1 MSLLAACIMS
11 LALCSCGGNSPG
23 AQVLEGDLLL
33 TVPNTE
39 VKASAGQ
46 QFIKVTAFSDWS
58 LEFDFLSAEP
68 WASVDCNSGS
78 GNKAGIILSWAAFDG
93 EGEARSAR
101 ITLKCKDKTSV
112 VEFTQIASSE
122 SSGGGSSGGG
132 SSSGGGAT
140 EIKSDKVPVWMEL
153 PATDREDLY
162 FITHDMTLSNGK
174 EMRNFSIYY
183 DIDAKIS
190 SWVAYPLNKYIHGTK
205 RSDAWDYDPKVPKK
219 YQAKLK
225 KGYKPD
231 KNDTY
236 YERGHQ
242 IPSADR
248 PLWKPNAA
256 TFYFTNMTPQL
267 GDFNGGAWLALEDKV
282 RRWSESFDT
291 LYVVTGADYKNY
303 DMVAYDNDGQP
314 VVVPKGYYKAL
325 LGYKKNA
332 NIGNSTSGY
341 LGIAFYFE
349 HRNYSSSVI
358 MSSCAMTIDKLEEKL
373 GIDFFVNLPNKVGEK
388 TAAKIESTRDSWWK

>member
-33 TVPNTE
+33 SVPNTE

-58 LEFDFLSAEP
+58 LEFDFLSGQP
-68 WASVDCNSGS
+68 WASVDCSSGS
-78 GNKAGIILSWAAFDG
+78 GNKAGIILSWDAFDG
-93 EGEARSAR
+93 EGEERRARL
-101 ITLKCKDKTSV
+101 TLKCKDKTSV

-162 FITHDMTLSNGK
+162 FITHDMTLSNGNRC
-174 EMRNFSIYY
+174 RNYSIYY
-183 DIDAKIS
+183 DTSALLS
-190 SWVAYPLNKYIHGTK
+190 FWVAYPLNNSLIGSGSRTNE
-205 RSDAWDYDPKVPKK
+205 WGYDPKVPAK
-219 YQAKLK
+219 YQPTLFGGFR
-225 KGYKPD
+225 GYD
-231 KNDTY
+231 
-236 YERGHQ
+236 RGHQ

-248 PLWKPNAA
+248 LKRNANVQ
-256 TFYFTNMTPQL
+256 TFYFTNMTPQK
-267 GDFNGGAWLALEDKV
+267 GALNQNSWAALEGKV
-282 RRWSESFDT
+282 RGWATSFDT
-291 LYVVTGADYKNY
+291 LYVVTGADYIHSTTKTS
-303 DMVAYDNDGQP
+303 DNEGKS
-314 VVVPKGYYKAL
+314 VTVPTGYFKAL

-332 NIGNSTSGY
+332 NIGNSTKGY
-341 LGIAFYFE
+341 LAIGFYFK
-349 HRNYSSSVI
+349 HQAYDDSQI
-358 MSSCAMTIDKLEEKL
+358 MSTCAMSIDELEKKL
-373 GIDFFVNLPNKVGEK
+373 GTDLFVNLPAAVGEE